1 MNEVSMSFQTFT
13 NAFVAI
19 VRFGPETPT
28 GGLRPS
34 EYYQVTIDPLMVSPN
49 GEFIRFGQNPG
60 DEITGWQ
67 RISCM
72 TVLEKLGEWNDDE
85 PPDMKI
91 GADSVT
97 FRTAD

>member
-1 MNEVSMSFQTFT
+1 MDEVSMSFKTFT

-49 GEFIRFGQNPG
+49 GEFIRFGQKPG

-67 RISCM
+67 RVSAM
-72 TVLEKLGEWNDDE
+72 TVLENLGDWDGDN
-85 PPDMKI
+85 PPTMTI